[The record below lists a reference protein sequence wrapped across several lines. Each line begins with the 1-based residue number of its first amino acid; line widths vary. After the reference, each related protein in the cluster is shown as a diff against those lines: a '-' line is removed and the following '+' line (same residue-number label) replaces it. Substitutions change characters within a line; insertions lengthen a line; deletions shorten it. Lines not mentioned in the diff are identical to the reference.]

1 MTNSRGWGLFAG
13 SRIQPNKFI
22 IEYVGEALDE
32 RQFHVRMKAEN
43 KENDY
48 YYVKVDRNL
57 YIDAQHF
64 GNISRFINHSCEPN
78 SRLEKWTTYDQN
90 YGEQMRVGFFSN
102 REIQPNEEICFDYAW
117 KTKMKCLCGNE
128 KCRNF
133 I

>member
-48 YYVKVDRNL
+48 YNVKVDRNL

-78 SRLEKWTTYDQN
+78 SRLEKWRADESGIFFKSGDTTQ
-90 YGEQMRVGFFSN
+90 
-102 REIQPNEEICFDYAW
+102 
-117 KTKMKCLCGNE
+117 
-128 KCRNF
+128 
-133 I
+133 